1 MGTKHCYGLDRTYD
15 DGGDDD
21 NNTMLHLDIAGDG
34 DDDDD
39 EGDDHDYDDDDG
51 DYDGDDDG
59 GDNVAPGHSRREELE
74 DKLQCIQLSALA
86 RTRVS

>member
-21 NNTMLHLDIAGDG
+21 NNTMLHLDLAGDG
-34 DDDDD
+34 DDN
-39 EGDDHDYDDDDG
+39 DG
-51 DYDGDDDG
+51 DGDDGDDDG
-59 GDNVAPGHSRREELE
+59 DDNVAPGHSRREELE

>member
-1 MGTKHCYGLDRTYD
+1 MYGLDRTYD

-39 EGDDHDYDDDDG
+39 EGDDHDYDDDG
-51 DYDGDDDG
+51 DDG
-59 GDNVAPGHSRREELE
+59 GDDGGCDNVAPGHSRREELE

>member
-1 MGTKHCYGLDRTYD
+1 MPA
-15 DGGDDD
+15 GGR
-21 NNTMLHLDIAGDG
+21 LWPSG
-34 DDDDD
+34 DDDD
-39 EGDDHDYDDDDG
+39 GDDHDYDDDD
-51 DYDGDDDG
+51 DDDDGDDDG

>member
-1 MGTKHCYGLDRTYD
+1 MMVVVMVMMMDDR
-15 DGGDDD
+15 
-21 NNTMLHLDIAGDG
+21 
-34 DDDDD
+34 
-39 EGDDHDYDDDDG
+39 DYDDD
-51 DYDGDDDG
+51 DGDDDG

>member
-1 MGTKHCYGLDRTYD
+1 MGTKHCNGLDRTYN

-21 NNTMLHLDIAGDG
+21 NNTMLHLDTAGNGDDGGGDG
-34 DDDDD
+34 DD
-39 EGDDHDYDDDDG
+39 GDDRDYDDD
-51 DYDGDDDG
+51 DGDDDG

-74 DKLQCIQLSALA
+74 DKLQCIQLSTLA